1 MKRILALT
9 LAVLMLA
16 MCFVACGKTE
26 PTETPDNTDT
36 ETPDNTGDNTSD
48 TTDDTTDDNAGE
60 NTGDNTDDTT
70 GDNTQ
75 TTEPAYKSALELLTI
90 IYNGYNATATEETML
105 YVAGGNSFNFDT
117 VSFEGPGK
125 FVPLAGEEYSDD
137 YSQNLGIPEADVAKL
152 DDAASMFNM
161 MNANMFTSY
170 AVHFANAADVD
181 TMVETLKTSILA
193 RHWICGSPDKLI
205 IAKAPGNYLIVTWG
219 VSVDGG
225 IVLPYTES
233 FATLVPGSEIVVTEN
248 IG

>member
-26 PTETPDNTDT
+26 TPETPDNNNDNTNT
-36 ETPDNTGDNTSD
+36 ETPGD
-48 TTDDTTDDNAGE
+48 

-70 GDNTQ
+70 GETTDDTQ
-75 TTEPAYKSALELLTI
+75 TVEPAYKSALELLTI

-125 FVPLAGEEYSDD
+125 FVPLAGEDYADD

-170 AVHFANAADVD
+170 AVHFTNEADVD
-181 TMVETLKTSILA
+181 AMVETLKTSILA

-233 FATLVPGSEIVVTEN
+233 FATLVPGSTIVVTEN
-248 IG
+248 IA